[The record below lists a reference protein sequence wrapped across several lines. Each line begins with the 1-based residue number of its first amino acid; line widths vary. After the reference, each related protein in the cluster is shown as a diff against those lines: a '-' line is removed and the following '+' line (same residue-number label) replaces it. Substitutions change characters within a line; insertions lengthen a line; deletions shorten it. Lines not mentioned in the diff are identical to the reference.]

1 MIKRKIKKQK
11 THEKRFSVKQKNF
24 ADRFLETGNG
34 VQSILET
41 YNTTDY
47 KTAGVMACENLKKPK
62 IIEYMK
68 SKAMDAA
75 SVIVEL
81 SQNSDNDN
89 VRLNASKDILDR
101 SGFKPVEKTQNINM
115 NIQSDFKISEI
126 EKKLIDEYEKK
137 LKKLFNAKS

>member
-11 THEKRFSVKQKNF
+11 THGKRFSVKQKNF

-47 KTAGVMACENLKKPK
+47 KTAGVMACENLKKPI
-62 IIEYMK
+62 IIEYMN

-81 SQNSDNDN
+81 SQHSDNDN

-115 NIQSDFKISEI
+115 NIQSNFKISEI

>member
-11 THEKRFSVKQKNF
+11 THGKRFSVKQKNF

-47 KTAGVMACENLKKPK
+47 KTAGVMACENLKKPI

-81 SQNSDNDN
+81 SQHSDNDN

-115 NIQSDFKISEI
+115 NIQSNFKISEI

>member
-1 MIKRKIKKQK
+1 MTIKRTIDAK
-11 THEKRFSVKQKNF
+11 EKRLSLKEKKF
-24 ADRFLETGNG
+24 ADKFLETGNG
-34 VQSILET
+34 VKAALEAYDT
-41 YNTTDY
+41 VNYN
-47 KTAGVMACENLKKPK
+47 TAGVMAHENLKKHK
-62 IIEYMK
+62 IIEYIQ
-68 SKAMDAA
+68 SKAKNAA
-75 SVIVEL
+75 SVIFEL
-81 SQNSDNDN
+81 SQHSDNDN